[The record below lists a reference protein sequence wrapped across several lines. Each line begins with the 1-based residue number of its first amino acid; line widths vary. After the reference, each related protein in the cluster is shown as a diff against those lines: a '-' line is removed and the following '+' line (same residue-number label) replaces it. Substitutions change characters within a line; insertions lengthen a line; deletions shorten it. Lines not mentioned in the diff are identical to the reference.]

1 MTAPGPI
8 APPPGSTA
16 LAVSR
21 PAVVL
26 WSLIV
31 IGLMALLPCAG
42 RAGAVTAAPAS
53 PVAAAAVGPVVD
65 GPVLLHHG
73 RLPGLVAPA
82 ERDRTPVALCT
93 ADDERPS
100 PGSGCSNHSFCGPEA
115 QLPNA
120 PPQPAA
126 VVPARLIT
134 VRALPCGNR
143 IGVLSGPDHS
153 PDLHALQ
160 VHRS

>member
-1 MTAPGPI
+1 M
-8 APPPGSTA
+8 
-16 LAVSR
+16 
-21 PAVVL
+21 VL
-26 WSLIV
+26 WSLIL
-31 IGLMALLPCAG
+31 IGLMALLPCAD
-42 RAGAVTAAPAS
+42 RAGAVTADPAP
-53 PVAAAAVGPVVD
+53 PVAAATGPVAD
-65 GPVLLHHG
+65 GSVLHHHSRPLG
-73 RLPGLVAPA
+73 RVTAA
-82 ERDRTPVALCT
+82 ERDRTPLALCT

-100 PGSGCSNHSFCGPEA
+100 PGSGCSNHPFCAPEA

-120 PPQPAA
+120 PPQPTA

-134 VRALPCGNR
+134 VRALPCGTQ